1 MPGSYTYDY
10 SVTEKYR
17 YVCLYEF
24 RHNIGVEDHLPIT
37 DKLYRKLLVA
47 EFLKSTRHLYTPS
60 SFRCTSS
67 TNRHA
72 GSVTVRKEAR
82 FPNTSGAE

>member
-1 MPGSYTYDY
+1 MSGSYTYNCNM
-10 SVTEKYR
+10 TEKYR
-17 YVCLYEF
+17 HVCLYEF
-24 RHNIGVEDHLPIT
+24 CHNIGVEDHLPIT

-47 EFLKSTRHLYTPS
+47 EFRKSTRHLYTPS

-67 TNRHA
+67 TNRLA

-82 FPNTSGAE
+82 LPNTSGAE